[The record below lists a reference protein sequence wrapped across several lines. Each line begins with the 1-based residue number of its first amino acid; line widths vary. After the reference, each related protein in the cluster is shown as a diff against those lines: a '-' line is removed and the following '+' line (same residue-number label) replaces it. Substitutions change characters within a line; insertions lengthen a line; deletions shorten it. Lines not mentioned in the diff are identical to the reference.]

1 MRLTKRTNIHNGFH
15 FTDDNF
21 LIHGFYHIGMLKR
34 YVKKNS
40 SIGCSISNHKHGNKT
55 FYI

>member
-1 MRLTKRTNIHNGFH
+1 MRLTKRTTIHNSFH